1 MKTVS
6 AKPTMRPPES
16 DDALQFIEQGRRGEA
31 TPNLR
36 ERLKAFYL
44 RHPLRTL
51 KRGERGIVESLKTDR
66 DRR

>member
-6 AKPTMRPPES
+6 TKPTKRIPES
-16 DDALQFIEQGRRGEA
+16 DEALQFVANGRRGDA

-51 KRGERGIVESLKTDR
+51 KRGERSIVESLKADR

>member
-6 AKPTMRPPES
+6 TKPTKRTPES
-16 DDALQFIEQGRRGEA
+16 DDALQFVEHGRRSDA
-31 TPNLR
+31 APNLR

-44 RHPLRTL
+44 RHPLRAL
-51 KRGERGIVESLKTDR
+51 KRGERGIVESLKADR